1 MPAVAVLAVLALP
14 ASAPAATVGSAV
26 VNPPGYV
33 SWCGD
38 QHEIRYEGRP
48 GERNDVQFTFV
59 QDVEAPALTIG
70 PFCWQATPDELLV
83 SDLTAPLTA
92 SGICRNVGRQLVN
105 CSENLIVGLAI
116 NTYDQRDLVKVGLG
130 NPPATV
136 SAGDGDDAVNT
147 ANGSGADRISC
158 GAGRDGAT
166 GDPGDQIASD
176 CEKVTRLG

>member
-1 MPAVAVLAVLALP
+1 MAVLAALALP

-26 VNPPGYV
+26 VNPPEYV
-33 SWCGD
+33 DYCGD

-48 GERNDVQFTFV
+48 GERNDAQFTFV
-59 QDVEAPALTIG
+59 QDIDFPALTPG
-70 PFCWQATPDELLV
+70 PICWQVTSDVLIV

-92 SGICRNVGRQLVN
+92 SGICRNAGRQLVN
-105 CSENLIVGLAI
+105 CSANLIVGLVI
-116 NTYDQRDLVKVGLG
+116 NTYDRRDLVKVGRG
-130 NPPATV
+130 NPPAAV

-158 GAGRDGAT
+158 GAGKDGAT